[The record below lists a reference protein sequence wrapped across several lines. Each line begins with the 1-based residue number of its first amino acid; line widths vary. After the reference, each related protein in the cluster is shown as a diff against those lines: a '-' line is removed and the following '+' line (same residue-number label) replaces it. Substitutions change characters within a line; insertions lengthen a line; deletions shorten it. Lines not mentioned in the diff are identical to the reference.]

1 MAVDKASWA
10 RVAAGRATGVA
21 PDPEDVAAVQETA
34 RPPRTEFERRILERL
49 GYDEDETPP
58 AA

>member
-1 MAVDKASWA
+1 MAVEKASWA
-10 RVAAGRATGVA
+10 RVIANRACGVEPA
-21 PDPEDVAAVQETA
+21 PEDAAAVEKA
-34 RPPRTEFERRILERL
+34 GRPPRTEFERRMLERL